1 VFEVAGEGQGVGFV
15 GQEQLTIFAKAHI
28 RLLQGARHVMT
39 NHVMEFEDDTSARHK
54 CVLSGT
60 LSRPESVYV
69 FASDWYES
77 TVVLADR
84 HWKISHRKVH
94 LDNIE
99 AIEAEPLANH
109 MQPMINRIMDDG
121 TSI

>member
-1 VFEVAGEGQGVGFV
+1 MTSHIIKFENE
-15 GQEQLTIFAKAHI
+15 AK
-28 RLLQGARHVMT
+28 
-39 NHVMEFEDDTSARHK
+39 ARHK

-69 FASDWYES
+69 FASGWYES
-77 TVVLADR
+77 TVVLVDR
-84 HWKISHRKVH
+84 YWKIRHRKVY

-109 MQPMINRIMDDG
+109 MQPMINWIMDNG
-121 TSI
+121 TAI